1 MVIVIRK
8 PAHKSPELQEVPA
21 AHVELSLV
29 TAPVAIE
36 KNRLNRMEVIRNHL
50 QVIGRELP
58 RATKAAGREYG
69 RGRATL
75 RAEALEEDQRKLRA
89 ELKRLSKGK

>member
-1 MVIVIRK
+1 MVIVVRK
-8 PAHKSPELQEVPA
+8 PAHKSAQTQEIPA
-21 AHVELSLV
+21 AGVELSVV

-36 KNRLNRMEVIRNHL
+36 KNRLNRLEVIRNHL

-58 RATKAAGREYG
+58 RATVAAGREYG
-69 RGRATL
+69 RGRETL

-89 ELKRLSKGK
+89 ELARLRG